1 MRTLSLYTALVATI
15 LALGMAGEVRAQE
28 QPSTGVMLLSV
39 LRALSESCPEH
50 AMLTELR
57 LVGDTVH
64 LGGYALNSGVVRQL
78 LEGLE
83 ASPFVDSVWL
93 VSVEKQENQGYR
105 TRAFTLQ
112 AVLDSRSNVQPG
124 VDPEPGMFVPVHEVP
139 SFFMDLVKQLR
150 IQGLEVVRFQP
161 RPEVE
166 QGDYV
171 ELPVAIEVH
180 GGFDQLVDLLYR
192 QHHASRAI
200 GWRDVELVV
209 EEPHG
214 AASRLILRAEL
225 LAYRLA
231 DPAEVPSL
239 ERGSMD
245 ELHPVTG
252 WRDPFAS
259 FVQALLQERE
269 SRPPINRYGV
279 GQFTLVGMDCVQGL
293 AVLLDPEGQ
302 RYEIGLGDRVGRNFG
317 QVVELR
323 CPSLVVSE
331 QVRTGDS
338 EPIERETA
346 LEWEQPVGELEPRNG
361 AE

>member
-1 MRTLSLYTALVATI
+1 MRKRPWSTALVATI
-15 LALGMAGEVRAQE
+15 LALGLAGEVRAQE

-39 LRALSESCPEH
+39 LRTLSESCPEN
-50 AMLTELR
+50 ATLTELR

-64 LGGYALNSGVVRQL
+64 LGGNALSNEVVRQF

-83 ASPFVDSVWL
+83 ASSFVDSVRL
-93 VSVEKQENQGYR
+93 VSVEKQENQGYP

-112 AVLDSRSNVQPG
+112 AALDSRSNVQPSM
-124 VDPEPGMFVPVHEVP
+124 DLEPGMFVPVHDVS
-139 SFFMDLVKQLR
+139 SFFIDLVNQFR
-150 IQGLEVVRFQP
+150 AQGLEVVRYQP

-171 ELPVAIEVH
+171 ELPVAIEVR

-209 EEPHG
+209 EEPPG
-214 AASRLILRAEL
+214 ADSRLILRAEL

-239 ERGSMD
+239 ERGSID
-245 ELHPVTG
+245 GLHPVTG

-259 FVQALLQERE
+259 FVQALLQEQE

-279 GQFTLVGMDCVQGL
+279 GQFTLVGMDCVQGR
-293 AVLLDPEGQ
+293 AVILDPEGQ
-302 RYEIGLGDRVGRNFG
+302 RYEIGLGDRVGRSFG

-338 EPIERETA
+338 EPIESETA